1 MARSERATPILDA
14 SERWRDECLLGEGS
28 IFTSETLW
36 THRNAE
42 SLQKFYSLNLKLGEG
57 DFFQKFEAQ
66 LENAPPATAQLAAEV
81 LWVMYLIVAKT
92 ASSGATKRL
101 QIKQVFG
108 WSGAEIPEDHWAI
121 GTVLDDGVAHP
132 GTAYQTH
139 RWRELVFFI
148 DFLLEWTGCD
158 SDERSRL
165 LGAPWAFSEW
175 LENVEGASHR
185 QLPHVLCFL
194 LFPDSFE
201 RIASSKHKSMI
212 LKAFEEELGSSP
224 QDYSNRTDLDR
235 GVLQV
240 RETLA
245 NTYGASLDFYDAKL
259 KAIWRGKGKTPSN
272 DEEPPTETD
281 RDAQWLDKEFSGH
294 RVWLLAAGEGGRL
307 WADMEKAGIAAI
319 GWDYLG
325 DIGEYENRDQVAKA
339 ISEESGKENPT
350 NDSLAV
356 WEFARVMKEGDVILA
371 KKGSDTLLAHG
382 LVTGPYTFD
391 DSRPEYHH
399 TRTVEWTPVANWQI
413 PEDRRPAIKTLT
425 DFTKHPSWIRAAFGW
440 ADLPGKAIDG
450 DGSDA
455 TQYTVEDAVT
465 GLFLT
470 KSDFQEILD
479 SLARRKNLILEGPPG
494 VGKTFIARRIAW
506 ALIGAKS
513 SKNVEFVQ
521 FHQSYAYEDF
531 IQGFRPKAD
540 GGFELRDGVFL
551 EFCRRASE
559 SDEPHVFIIDE
570 INRGNLSRIFGELMM
585 LIEAD
590 KRGAAH
596 GMPLTYSSAGDRF
609 FVPENVYLL
618 GMMNTAD
625 RSLAMVDYALRR
637 RFAFFPLKPA
647 FGSETFSAFLLDNG
661 VEESLVRL
669 IDQRFRT
676 LNQSIRE
683 DAQNLGP
690 GFEIGHSYFVP
701 SGEET
706 ALDEQWYRSI
716 VRTQI
721 LPLLREYWFDRPQVL
736 AKNAEVLGI
745 T

>member
-1 MARSERATPILDA
+1 MAKSERATTILEA
-14 SERWRDECLLGEGS
+14 SERWRDDCLLGEGS
-28 IFTSETLW
+28 IFTSEALW
-36 THRNAE
+36 THPNAE
-42 SLQKFYSLNLKLGEG
+42 SLQKYYSHNLDLGDG
-57 DFFQKFEAQ
+57 DFFQKFEGQ
-66 LENAPPATAQLAAEV
+66 LEEAPPAAAKLAAEI
-81 LWVMYLIVAKT
+81 LWVMYLIVSKT
-92 ASSGATKRL
+92 ASSAATKRL

-108 WSGAEIPEDHWAI
+108 WSGSEIADDHWAI
-121 GTVLDDGVAHP
+121 GTVLEKGVAHP
-132 GTAYQTH
+132 GTGYQTH

-148 DFLLEWTGCD
+148 DFLLEWTSVD
-158 SDERSRL
+158 PEEKSRL
-165 LGAPWAFSEW
+165 LSQPWAFSEW
-175 LENVEGASHR
+175 LETIEGSSRR

-212 LKAFEEELGSSP
+212 LESFQKELSAAP
-224 QDYSNRTDLDR
+224 KDYSSRTDLDR
-235 GVLQV
+235 GVLEV
-240 RETLA
+240 REALTEA
-245 NTYGASLDFYDAKL
+245 YGPKLDFYDSEL
-259 KAIWRGKGKTPSN
+259 KAIWRPAQKPLPVQ
-272 DEEPPTETD
+272 DEISDGTE
-281 RDAQWLDKEFSGH
+281 DAQWLEKRFSGH

-307 WADMEKAGIAAI
+307 WPDMEKAGIAAI

-325 DIGEYENRDQVAKA
+325 DIEHYENRDQVTKA
-339 ISEESGKENPT
+339 IAEESGKANPT

-356 WEFARVMKEGDVILA
+356 WEFARVMEPGDVILA

-382 LVTGPYTFD
+382 IVTGPYAFD
-391 DSRPEYHH
+391 DGRPEYHH
-399 TRTVEWTPVANWQI
+399 TRTVDWTPVPNWQI
-413 PEDRRPAIKTLT
+413 PEDQRPAIKTLT
-425 DFTKHPSWIRAAFGW
+425 DFTKYPSWVRAAFSW
-440 ADLPGKAIDG
+440 ADASSESTDRDDG
-450 DGSDA
+450 DSPA
-455 TQYTVEDAVT
+455 SYTVEDALAGV
-465 GLFLT
+465 FLT
-470 KSDFQEILD
+470 KPDFQEILD

-513 SKNVEFVQ
+513 PRNVEFVQ

-551 EFCRRASE
+551 QFCRKASE

-590 KRGAAH
+590 KRGRAH
-596 GMPLTYSSAGDRF
+596 QMRLTYSPTGERF
-609 FVPENVYLL
+609 FVPENVHLL

-647 FGSETFSAFLLDNG
+647 FGSESFSAFLLEKG
-661 VEESLVRL
+661 VDENLVRS

-690 GFEIGHSYFVP
+690 GFQVGHSYFVP

-736 AKNAEVLGI
+736 AKNAEALGI